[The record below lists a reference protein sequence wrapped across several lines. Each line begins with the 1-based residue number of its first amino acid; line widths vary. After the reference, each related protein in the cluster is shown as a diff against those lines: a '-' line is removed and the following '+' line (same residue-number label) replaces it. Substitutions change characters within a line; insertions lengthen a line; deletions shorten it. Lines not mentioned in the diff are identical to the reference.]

1 MLDKSKK
8 IVYIVTMY
16 VKKTKRKYKNNTYQ
30 NYMLV
35 EAIHTKKGPRQKVI
49 CSLGDLHP
57 RSAKEWLKL
66 AHKVE
71 DALVR
76 QGNLFDNHYEDDPE
90 VQQILNKIRSQS
102 GFGNQHQ
109 QQAGKVEK
117 SDSDSDDESIISVVA
132 DKVYTE
138 KERKAGAVHVGIQ
151 FWHKLELDKILQDAG
166 LNPRTRRL
174 TCAMVMNRLISPK
187 SEHAMPDWIRN
198 TALDDILGEDFSS
211 LCEDTLYRNLDRL
224 YPKRAMIESA
234 LAENERTL
242 FNLDNT
248 IYLYDL
254 TSTYFE
260 GEALANPK
268 ARRGYS
274 RDKRPDCAQVVI
286 GLVVNR
292 DGFPLCHEIFEG
304 NHLDRKTLGA
314 MLDILD
320 ARVGLSKGQ
329 TIVVDRGMSYDD
341 NLEEIKSRGLNY
353 IVATRQS
360 ERDQW
365 LWHFEA
371 DEDYE
376 PVIRPVSPNNLS
388 QKKTQVNVKLK
399 YLGDEVYF
407 LCLSEARKHKDRGIR
422 EKKEKK
428 LLEDLRKLEKRIRE
442 GKLKKEAKIGE
453 AIGRLKERYPRVA
466 RYYKM
471 EYNAEE
477 KKFEVGRDEERLSR
491 AEKLDGSYL
500 LKSNRKD
507 LTAEEAWRIY
517 SLLTRAENAFRNMK
531 SPLQE
536 RPIFHQLGNRVD
548 THIFLCILA
557 YHLLVAIEK
566 TLLDKQVHT
575 SWATVRDILSTHQIS
590 TVVLPTSD
598 GSELR
603 IRQASKPEPQHMKIY
618 DLLGVEPN
626 IIKPVKTWIKKK
638 KKRDR
643 D

>member
-1 MLDKSKK
+1 
-8 IVYIVTMY
+8 MY
-16 VKKTKRKYKNNTYQ
+16 VKKTQRKYKNKTYQ

-35 EAIHTKKGPRQKVI
+35 EAIHTQKGPRQKVI

-57 RSAKEWLKL
+57 RSAKDWLKL

-71 DALVR
+71 DALVK
-76 QGNLFDNHYEDDPE
+76 QGNLFDKHYEDDPE
-90 VQQILNKIRSQS
+90 VQQILNKIRFR
-102 GFGNQHQ
+102 FGNQ
-109 QQAGKVEK
+109 QQAREVKGKENINVDVDVDVDVD
-117 SDSDSDDESIISVVA
+117 SDSDSDSDEIISVVA

-138 KERKAGAVHVGIQ
+138 KEREAGAVHAGIQ
-151 FWHKLELDKILQDAG
+151 FWNKLNLDKILQDAG
-166 LNPRTRRL
+166 LNLRTRRL

-187 SEHAMPDWIRN
+187 SEYAMPDWIRN
-198 TALDDILGEDFSS
+198 TALEDILGEDFSS

-224 YPKRAMIESA
+224 YPNRAMIESA
-234 LAENERTL
+234 LTENERTL
-242 FNLDNT
+242 FNLDHT

-274 RDKRPDCAQVVI
+274 RDKRPDCPQVVI

-304 NHLDRKTLGA
+304 NRADRKSLGE
-314 MLDILD
+314 MLDILTD
-320 ARVGLSKGQ
+320 RVGLRKGQ
-329 TIVVDRGMSYDD
+329 SIVVDRGMSYDD
-341 NLEEIKSRGLNY
+341 NLEEIKCRDLNY

-365 LWHFEA
+365 LSEFEA
-371 DEDYE
+371 DEDYDE
-376 PVIRPVSPNNLS
+376 VIRPVSPNNLF
-388 QKKTQVNVKLK
+388 QKKTRVNVKLK
-399 YLGDEVYF
+399 HLEDEVHV
-407 LCLSEARKHKDRGIR
+407 LCLSEARKHKDRAIR

-428 LLEDLRKLEKRIRE
+428 LLEDLKKLQKRIKE
-442 GKLKKEAKIGE
+442 GRLKQETKIGE

-466 RYYKM
+466 RYYKL

-477 KKFEVGRDEERLSR
+477 KKFEVERDEERLSR
-491 AEKLDGSYL
+491 AEQLDGSYL

-507 LTAEEAWRIY
+507 LTADEAWRVY

-531 SPLQE
+531 SPLAE
-536 RPIFHQLGNRVD
+536 RPIFHQVERRVD

-557 YHLLVAIEK
+557 YHLLVAMEK
-566 TLLDKQVHT
+566 ILLDKQVHT

-590 TVVLPTSD
+590 TVVLPTNN

-603 IRQASKPEPQHMKIY
+603 IRQASKPEPQHIEIY
-618 DLLGVEPN
+618 DLLGIDHK

-638 KKRDR
+638 KYQNRD
-643 D
+643 

>member
-1 MLDKSKK
+1 
-8 IVYIVTMY
+8 MY
-16 VKKTKRKYKNNTYQ
+16 VKKTQRKYKNKTYQ

-76 QGNLFDNHYEDDPE
+76 QGNLFDKHYEDDPE
-90 VQQILNKIRSQS
+90 VQQILNKIRLR
-102 GFGNQHQ
+102 FGNQ
-109 QQAGKVEK
+109 QQAGEGKEK
-117 SDSDSDDESIISVVA
+117 DTINVDSDVDVDVDSDSDSDSDEIISVVA

-138 KERKAGAVHVGIQ
+138 KEREAGAVHAGIQ
-151 FWHKLELDKILQDAG
+151 FWNKLNLDKILQDAG
-166 LNPRTRRL
+166 LNLRTRRL

-187 SEHAMPDWIRN
+187 SEYAMVDWIRN
-198 TALDDILGEDFSS
+198 TALEDILGEDFSS

-242 FNLDNT
+242 FNLDHT

-274 RDKRPDCAQVVI
+274 RDKRPDCPQVVI

-292 DGFPLCHEIFEG
+292 DGFPLCHEIFAG
-304 NHLDRKTLGA
+304 NRSDRKTLGE
-314 MLDILD
+314 MLDILVD
-320 ARVGLSKGQ
+320 RVGLRKGQ
-329 TIVVDRGMSYDD
+329 SIVVDRGMSYDD
-341 NLEEIKSRGLNY
+341 NLEEIKCRDLNY

-365 LWHFEA
+365 LSEFEEA
-371 DEDYE
+371 EDYDE
-376 PVIRPVSPNNLS
+376 IIRPVSPNNLF
-388 QKKTQVNVKLK
+388 QKKTRVNVKLK
-399 YLGDEVYF
+399 HLEDEVHV
-407 LCLSEARKHKDRGIR
+407 LCLSEARKHKDRAIR

-428 LLEDLRKLEKRIRE
+428 LLEDLKKLQKRIKE
-442 GKLKKEAKIGE
+442 GRLKQETKIGE

-466 RYYKM
+466 RYYKL
-471 EYNAEE
+471 EYDAEE
-477 KKFEVGRDEERLSR
+477 KKFEVERDEERLSK
-491 AEKLDGSYL
+491 AEQLDGSYL

-507 LTAEEAWRIY
+507 LTADEAWRIY

-531 SPLQE
+531 SPLAE
-536 RPIFHQLGNRVD
+536 RPIFHQIERRVD

-557 YHLLVAIEK
+557 YHLLVAMEK

-590 TVVLPTSD
+590 TVVLPTND

-603 IRQASKPEPQHMKIY
+603 IRQASKPEPQHKEIY
-618 DLLGVEPN
+618 DLLGIDHK
-626 IIKPVKTWIKKK
+626 IIKPVKTWIKIKEK
-638 KKRDR
+638 PK
-643 D
+643 